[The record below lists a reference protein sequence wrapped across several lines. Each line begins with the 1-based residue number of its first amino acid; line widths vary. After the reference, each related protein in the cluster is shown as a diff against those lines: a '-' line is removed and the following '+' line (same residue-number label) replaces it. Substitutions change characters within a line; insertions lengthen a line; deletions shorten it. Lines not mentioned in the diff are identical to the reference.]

1 MSGKKIIGIIVL
13 LALAAGIII
22 GVTAIVRENRITALR
37 NEAAS
42 MCRQGRYEEA
52 MEIFSRFDDD
62 NAKAW
67 IEKCRQGIAERD
79 AVALAAEGKTA
90 EALALLKAEYP
101 ESGRMNEITEARAAE
116 LAAEGDAAAAVRLLE
131 EADHPDRYLRETYE
145 EMADEQAFWKYLE
158 EGNTE
163 AALEKYREIKAG
175 IVYPNKETDAKL
187 AEMSQSY
194 EKANAAKLLESGEG
208 FDAFQAY
215 EHIDDKEGMRTA
227 LDAMEASGDYLHAF
241 RCEAE
246 TKEPDAGRLS
256 RLYDGLTDPDYKP
269 FGDSGFTHFNSGG
282 RLEYYNLDIGSLLT
296 KLLARGGDG
305 EAATLAARI
314 ADNIVAECRPLIEE
328 GRRRSRPYRALGELQ
343 SRAPSLWTDDMQALE
358 DRCIEMPENGVLAAK
373 EGIEKTPGSPGSASV
388 TVQNKSKTRGVVLRL
403 NRTGKPA
410 EFISVFVRPD
420 SSFGFT
426 VDGGMYEG
434 KTLTG
439 KFWYGSEEYF
449 GDAAETRSVEIRD
462 SRGSVTTTLMN
473 GIYLLNV
480 N

>member
-1 MSGKKIIGIIVL
+1 
-13 LALAAGIII
+13 
-22 GVTAIVRENRITALR
+22 
-37 NEAAS
+37 
-42 MCRQGRYEEA
+42 
-52 MEIFSRFDDD
+52 
-62 NAKAW
+62 
-67 IEKCRQGIAERD
+67 
-79 AVALAAEGKTA
+79 
-90 EALALLKAEYP
+90 
-101 ESGRMNEITEARAAE
+101 
-116 LAAEGDAAAAVRLLE
+116 
-131 EADHPDRYLRETYE
+131 
-145 EMADEQAFWKYLE
+145 MADEQAFWKYLE

-187 AEMSQSY
+187 AEMWQAY
-194 EKANAAKLLESGEG
+194 VKANAAKLMESGEY
-208 FDAFQAY
+208 FDAFTAY
-215 EHIDDKEGMRTA
+215 EHIDDKEGMRAA
-227 LDAMEASGDYLHAF
+227 LDSMEASGDYLHAL

-256 RLYDGLTDPDYKP
+256 RLYDGLTNPDYKP

-305 EAATLAARI
+305 EAAALAARI

-358 DRCIEMPENGVLAAK
+358 DRCVEMPENGVILDK
-373 EGIEKTPGSPGSASV
+373 GGLEKMPGASGSASI

-403 NRTGKPA
+403 NKAGSSSS
-410 EFISVFVRPD
+410 FINVFVRPD
-420 SSFGFT
+420 SSFAFT
-426 VDGGMYEG
+426 IDGGLYEG
-434 KTLTG
+434 KTWAG
-439 KFWYGSEEYF
+439 KLWYGSEEYF
-449 GDAAETRSVEIRD
+449 GDAGEKRIVEIRD
-462 SRGSVTTTLMN
+462 SRGSVTKTLMN